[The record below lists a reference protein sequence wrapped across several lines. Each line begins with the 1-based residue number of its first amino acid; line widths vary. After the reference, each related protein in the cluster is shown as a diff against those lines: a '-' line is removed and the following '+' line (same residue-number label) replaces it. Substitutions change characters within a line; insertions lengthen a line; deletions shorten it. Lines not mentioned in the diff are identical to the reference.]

1 MLHYVS
7 LSYVLLGLS
16 SNLYSLSH
24 RCYYHSLRNVTKLK
38 CLFAIINHNPVTKKS
53 KQPCQAAAWS
63 KRSVGAFTTQNWRS
77 SNLLCPWKVSQGPD
91 NAGKSD
97 NNATKGVT
105 RPCSRLPIVLPR
117 PPPALCIWT
126 TSIVI
131 GACSCC
137 WCWWRL
143 GCSCCCCCK
152 WALLVLLYVWTGK
165 CEKRFFSNSSLDWV
179 QRWSAVDPGDLQRIV
194 LGTR

>member
-16 SNLYSLSH
+16 SNLHSLSH

-38 CLFAIINHNPVTKKS
+38 CLFAIINHNPVTKN
-53 KQPCQAAAWS
+53 
-63 KRSVGAFTTQNWRS
+63 RSNPARQQLGPNV
-77 SNLLCPWKVSQGPD
+77 LLARLPLRIGEVATYCAPGRCPKALD

-137 WCWWRL
+137 WCWCRL

-165 CEKRFFSNSSLDWV
+165 FDVRRDSFPTDWV